1 MSNEMKAMSNETEVF
16 SKKNIE
22 ENQSNDHQSEN
33 PEQTYEE
40 L

>member
-1 MSNEMKAMSNETEVF
+1 MSNEMKAISNETEVF
-16 SKKNIE
+16 SKNNIE
-22 ENQSNDHQSEN
+22 KNQLNDHQSEN